1 MDAKIVSKGEFARL
15 IAVSPGRVSQMIADG
30 MISGAALVGDGRMA
44 RIDVG
49 IATAQIRSRRDI
61 GQALGNGLGTRLD
74 VAPPPSSFESAAP
87 TAEPRMPLQ
96 PAEPATEDLIKL
108 ERLAHERRRNR
119 QAEEDDAKRRGEI
132 MDSAQARIEMAK
144 IANSMLQTFEGALP
158 EMATAL
164 AAKFEISQRDVLH
177 ELKQRFIDMRK
188 AAAERD
194 QARAAEL
201 PQHREMVIAA
211 GESHD

>member
-1 MDAKIVSKGEFARL
+1 MDAKIVSKGEFAKL
-15 IAVSPGRVSQMIADG
+15 IAVSPGRVSQMISDG
-30 MISGAALVGDGRMA
+30 MISGAALVGEGRMA
-44 RIDVG
+44 RINVD

-74 VAPPPSSFESAAP
+74 AAAP
-87 TAEPRMPLQ
+87 TAQFGMTASTVEPRLPL
-96 PAEPATEDLIKL
+96 PLAEPATEDLIKL

-132 MDSAQARIEMAK
+132 MDSTQARVEMAK

-177 ELKQRFIDMRK
+177 ELKQRFADMRT
-188 AAAERD
+188 AAAGREK
-194 QARAAEL
+194 ARAEAL
-201 PQHREMVIAA
+201 PQQSEMVIATGA
-211 GESHD
+211 SHD